1 MGAGAAFSRRRSPA
15 IDHPRAWSRL
25 DWTALAAVALG
36 GAALRLVGL
45 SRPVGLVFDEIFYAQ
60 NACQYVLGS
69 AECGIGELAGRSHPP
84 LGNWLIGIG
93 IRIFGYNEFG
103 WRITAALAGALTIG
117 LLYLLVRRLLAG
129 RVSEG
134 AATVGSFSAA
144 GLLAIDFLHLV
155 QSRMAMLDVF
165 VTLFVV
171 AAVLFA
177 VLDVT
182 RDRGSATRS
191 WWTRL
196 ALGRPWRLL
205 TGASLGA
212 AVGVKWSGAYAGLVV
227 VALLVAWETA
237 ASRDG
242 HEDDGVRRSWW
253 GAFAAAARRE
263 SPRSLVLLGLV
274 PLVIYLASYIG
285 RIPGAGLGL
294 PWVDGTFLQEV
305 WQHQERMLRFHVGLG
320 GNHPYESPA
329 WSWLLDKRPV
339 TYYFRVDDGAYRHIL
354 ALGNP
359 LAWWAGGLAVIGLG
373 VAWVRDGMRL
383 ARPEPVL
390 LGAVAATYLPWLLL
404 TASRSFVFIWYLLP
418 TVPFLCAALGVVAA
432 HAWRGVPGRVAVGV
446 AGAVLI
452 ASFAFFFPV
461 LTALRVSPDDW
472 RTRIWFAD
480 CARPAAPTL
489 ELPDDVIDNGPPPAG
504 WCWI

>member
-1 MGAGAAFSRRRSPA
+1 MGGGAAFSRRRSPA

-25 DWTALAAVALG
+25 DWGALAAVTLG

-45 SRPVGLVFDEIFYAQ
+45 ARPVGLVFDEIFYAR
-60 NACQYVLGS
+60 NACQYVLGG

-103 WRITAALAGALTIG
+103 WRITAALAGAVTIG

-129 RVSEG
+129 RVPDG

-171 AAVLFA
+171 AAVLFT

-182 RDRGSATRS
+182 RDRGEATRS

-212 AVGVKWSGAYAGLVV
+212 AVGVKWSGAYAGLIV
-227 VALLVAWETA
+227 VALIVAWETA
-237 ASRDG
+237 ASRDRDNHG
-242 HEDDGVRRSWW
+242 GTGRSWW
-253 GAFAAAARRE
+253 GALGIAARRE
-263 SPRSLVLLGLV
+263 LPRSLVLLGLV
-274 PLVIYLASYIG
+274 PLVVYVASYIG
-285 RIPGAGLGL
+285 RIPEAGLGL
-294 PWVDGTFLQEV
+294 PWVDGTFLHEV

-339 TYYFRVDDGAYRHIL
+339 AYYFRVDDGAYRHIL

-359 LAWWAGGLAVIGLG
+359 LAWWAGGVAVIGLG

-390 LGAVAATYLPWLLL
+390 LGAVAATYLPWLAL
-404 TASRSFVFIWYLLP
+404 TASRSFVFIWYILP
-418 TVPFLCAALGVVAA
+418 TIPFLCAALGLVAA
-432 HAWRGVPGRVAVGV
+432 YAWRGIPGRVAVGV
-446 AGAVLI
+446 GGAVLI

-461 LTALRVSPDDW
+461 LTALRISPDDW
-472 RTRIWFAD
+472 RARIWFAD
-480 CARPAAPTL
+480 CARPGAQTL
-489 ELPDDVIDNGPPPAG
+489 ELPDDIIESGPSPAG